1 MIPIDLNE
9 IISEELL
16 SQKNIYLLKR
26 SCINEYVNIIYISN
40 SIELLGYNK
49 KDFLENKI
57 KFENIISKKDLEK
70 VNSDMNNFI
79 NSNLNSLKQIYS
91 IYNTNNELIIIE
103 DTTILKRNEQQEVIE
118 IINLMK
124 NITETEVIKKEIQH
138 KREFF
143 KHIVNELNLGIKVY
157 NMNQRIL
164 FKNQI
169 FNDFNIG
176 DINELKIENTIKN
189 FINNYNMHNLPSNHT
204 IEKFQIYKSKFTFEV
219 IISFYVIQNDIFII
233 ESIKDISDL
242 VEIQNKL
249 LNLEK
254 IDHMSQLPNKRML
267 NEDINTLIK
276 EGEKFLLVSFDFE
289 KFKDI
294 NLLYGIEK
302 GDIFIKTLKK
312 EFELKLEKKSF
323 FIYRDFGDNFNL
335 IFKEKKDYSLIC
347 FLDEFKS
354 IIRDLNKDIPKKH
367 LMVNLGVSKYPED
380 GNDFESLFKNS
391 ETAMHNAKLVNKK
404 RDFNIQFYSKDMSKK
419 VLDYLEKDFNLK
431 EALKNHEFELYYQP
445 QIDLNTQKIIGLES
459 LVRWKKND
467 KFISPIEFI
476 PLAEENGLIIPLG
489 YEILDIAIRQIALW
503 DKMNFKVGITAI
515 NVSMRQLK
523 ENDFIDKLIIILD
536 KYNCD
541 PTLICIEITESFIMD
556 NPEKA
561 IKILKDL
568 RKIGMTLAIDDFGT
582 GYSSLAY
589 LKKLPITKLKIDKTF
604 IDNLVTDKEDQI
616 VVSAIVSLAKN
627 FNLSLIAEGIE
638 TKEQEDFLNKLGC
651 EEYQG
656 YLFSKPLSVQELEN
670 KYLVNYRG

>member
-157 NMNQRIL
+157 DMNQRIL

-294 NLLYGIEK
+294 NQLYGIEK

-312 EFELKLEKKSF
+312 EFELKLEKKAF
-323 FIYRDFGDNFNL
+323 LYRDFGDNFNL

>member
-1 MIPIDLNE
+1 M
-9 IISEELL
+9 
-16 SQKNIYLLKR
+16 
-26 SCINEYVNIIYISN
+26 
-40 SIELLGYNK
+40 
-49 KDFLENKI
+49 
-57 KFENIISKKDLEK
+57 
-70 VNSDMNNFI
+70 
-79 NSNLNSLKQIYS
+79 
-91 IYNTNNELIIIE
+91 
-103 DTTILKRNEQQEVIE
+103 
-118 IINLMK
+118 
-124 NITETEVIKKEIQH
+124 
-138 KREFF
+138 
-143 KHIVNELNLGIKVY
+143 
-157 NMNQRIL
+157 
-164 FKNQI
+164 
-169 FNDFNIG
+169 
-176 DINELKIENTIKN
+176 
-189 FINNYNMHNLPSNHT
+189 
-204 IEKFQIYKSKFTFEV
+204 
-219 IISFYVIQNDIFII
+219 
-233 ESIKDISDL
+233 
-242 VEIQNKL
+242 
-249 LNLEK
+249 
-254 IDHMSQLPNKRML
+254 
-267 NEDINTLIK
+267 
-276 EGEKFLLVSFDFE
+276 
-289 KFKDI
+289 
-294 NLLYGIEK
+294 
-302 GDIFIKTLKK
+302 
-312 EFELKLEKKSF
+312 
-323 FIYRDFGDNFNL
+323 
-335 IFKEKKDYSLIC
+335 
-347 FLDEFKS
+347 DEFKS

>member
-1 MIPIDLNE
+1 MITINLNE
-9 IISEELL
+9 IINEELL
-16 SQKNIYLLKR
+16 TQSNIFLLKW
-26 SCINEYVNIIYISN
+26 SNEENWPITYISN
-40 SIELLGYNK
+40 SIKLLGFEK
-49 KDFLENKI
+49 EDFYSGTI
-57 KFENIISKKDLEK
+57 KYEDLIIKKDLEK
-70 VNSDMNNFI
+70 FKYEVEH
-79 NSNLNSLKQIYS
+79 NLAENKNIFKQIYTINS
-91 IYNTNNELIIIE
+91 KNKDLIIVE
-103 DTTILKRNEQQEVIE
+103 DTRIIKRNENNE
-118 IINLMK
+118 IVEFISLIK
-124 NITETEVIKKEIQH
+124 NITETEIIKKEIVH

-143 KHIVNELNLGIKVY
+143 KHIINELNLGVKVY
-157 NMNQRIL
+157 NMLHKSI
-164 FKNQI
+164 FKNQL
-169 FNDFNIG
+169 FDNLDIG
-176 DINELKIENTIKN
+176 EINELKIEGVIKN
-189 FINNYNMHNLPSNHT
+189 FLNRYIENKIDTENNT
-204 IEKFQIYKSKFTFEV
+204 IERFQIYNRNYTFEV
-219 IISFYVIQNDIFII
+219 LITYYKIQKELFII

-254 IDHMSQLPNKRML
+254 IDPMSQLPNKRML

-276 EGEKFLLVSFDFE
+276 EDEKFLLISFDFE

-294 NLLYGIEK
+294 NQLYGIEK
-302 GDIFIKTLKK
+302 GDNFIKSLKQN
-312 EFELKLEKKSF
+312 LDSKLIKKAF
-323 FIYRDFGDNFNL
+323 FYRDFGDNFNI
-335 IFKEKKDYSLIC
+335 IFKEKKDYSLIF

-354 IIRDLNKDIPKKH
+354 IIRYLNKDIPKKH
-367 LMVNLGVSKYPED
+367 LIVNIGISKYPED

-391 ETAMHNAKLVNKK
+391 ETAMHNATLLEKK
-404 RDFNIQFYSKDMSKK
+404 KDFNVQFYSKEMSKK
-419 VLDYLEKDFNLK
+419 MLDYLEKDFNLK

-445 QIDLNTQKIIGLES
+445 QIDLLNHRIIGLES
-459 LVRWKKND
+459 LVRWKRNGQ
-467 KFISPIEFI
+467 FISPIEFI

-489 YEILDIAIRQIALW
+489 YEILDMAIRQVALW
-503 DKMNFKVGITAI
+503 DRMNFKVGITAI

-523 ENDFIDKLIIILD
+523 ETDFIDKLLHKLD

-556 NPEKA
+556 NPEQA

-568 RKIGMTLAIDDFGT
+568 RILGITLAIDDFGT

-589 LKKLPITKLKIDKTF
+589 LKKLPINKLKIDKTF

-656 YLFSKPLSVQELEN
+656 YLFSKPLSVKELEN

>member
-312 EFELKLEKKSF
+312 EFELKLEKKA
-323 FIYRDFGDNFNL
+323 
-335 IFKEKKDYSLIC
+335 
-347 FLDEFKS
+347 FLY
-354 IIRDLNKDIPKKH
+354 I
-367 LMVNLGVSKYPED
+367 
-380 GNDFESLFKNS
+380 
-391 ETAMHNAKLVNKK
+391 
-404 RDFNIQFYSKDMSKK
+404 
-419 VLDYLEKDFNLK
+419 
-431 EALKNHEFELYYQP
+431 
-445 QIDLNTQKIIGLES
+445 
-459 LVRWKKND
+459 
-467 KFISPIEFI
+467 
-476 PLAEENGLIIPLG
+476 
-489 YEILDIAIRQIALW
+489 EIL
-503 DKMNFKVGITAI
+503 
-515 NVSMRQLK
+515 
-523 ENDFIDKLIIILD
+523 EIIL
-536 KYNCD
+536 
-541 PTLICIEITESFIMD
+541 I
-556 NPEKA
+556 
-561 IKILKDL
+561 
-568 RKIGMTLAIDDFGT
+568 
-582 GYSSLAY
+582 
-589 LKKLPITKLKIDKTF
+589 
-604 IDNLVTDKEDQI
+604 
-616 VVSAIVSLAKN
+616 
-627 FNLSLIAEGIE
+627 
-638 TKEQEDFLNKLGC
+638 
-651 EEYQG
+651 
-656 YLFSKPLSVQELEN
+656 
-670 KYLVNYRG
+670 

>member
-294 NLLYGIEK
+294 NQLYGIEK

-312 EFELKLEKKSF
+312 EFELKLEKKAF
-323 FIYRDFGDNFNL
+323 LYRDFGDNFNL

>member
-9 IISEELL
+9 IINEELL
-16 SQKNIYLLKR
+16 YQKNIYLLK
-26 SCINEYVNIIYISN
+26 SSFVDKTKPIVYVSN
-40 SIELLGYNK
+40 SIELLGYSKN
-49 KDFLENKI
+49 DFLKNLVKLES
-57 KFENIISKKDLEK
+57 IIVKKDLDRINLEISNFLDK
-70 VNSDMNNFI
+70 EINTFNLTYSLYNS
-79 NSNLNSLKQIYS
+79 K
-91 IYNTNNELIIIE
+91 NEQIIIE
-103 DTTILKRNEQQEVIE
+103 DTTFIKRNELNEVIE
-118 IINLMK
+118 ITHLMK

-143 KHIVNELNLGIKVY
+143 KHIINELNLGIKVY
-157 NMNQRIL
+157 NMNHKII

-176 DINELKIENTIKN
+176 DINELKIEKTIKH
-189 FINNYNMHNLPSNHT
+189 FIESYPNIKDSHIIN
-204 IEKFQIYKSKFTFEV
+204 KFQIYNKNYTFEV
-219 IISFYVIQNDIFII
+219 LISFYKIQEDIFII

-267 NEDINTLIK
+267 TEDINTLIK
-276 EGEKFLLVSFDFE
+276 EDEKFLLISFDFE

-294 NLLYGIEK
+294 NQLYGIEM
-302 GDIFIKTLKK
+302 GDNFIRNLKNIFDSKLAKK
-312 EFELKLEKKSF
+312 AF
-323 FIYRDFGDNFNL
+323 FYRDFGDNFNV
-335 IFKEKKDYSLIC
+335 IFKEKFNYTLIC

-354 IIRDLNKDIPKKH
+354 IIIDLNKDIPKKH
-367 LMVNLGVSKYPED
+367 LMVNLGISKFPED

-391 ETAMHNAKLVNKK
+391 ETAMHNAKLVDKK

-445 QIDLNTQKIIGLES
+445 QIDLTTQKIIGLES
-459 LVRWKKND
+459 LVRWKKNG

-515 NVSMRQLK
+515 NVSMKQLK
-523 ENDFIDKLIIILD
+523 EIDFIDKLIIILD

-541 PTLICIEITESFIMD
+541 PKLICIEITESFIMD

-568 RKIGMTLAIDDFGT
+568 RELGISLAIDDFGT

-589 LKKLPITKLKIDKTF
+589 LKRLPINKLKIDKTF
-604 IDNLVTDKEDQI
+604 IDNVVTDKEDQI
-616 VVSAIVSLAKN
+616 VVSAIVSLARN

-638 TKEQEDFLNKLGC
+638 TIEQANFINKLGC

-656 YLFSKPLSVQELEN
+656 YLFSKPLSVFDLEN
-670 KYLVNYRG
+670 TYFGKYRG

>member
-9 IISEELL
+9 IINEELL
-16 SQKNIYLLKR
+16 YQKNIYLLK
-26 SCINEYVNIIYISN
+26 SSFVDKTKPIVYVSN
-40 SIELLGYNK
+40 SIELLGYSKN
-49 KDFLENKI
+49 DFLKNLVKLES
-57 KFENIISKKDLEK
+57 IIVKKDLDRINLEISNFLDK
-70 VNSDMNNFI
+70 EINTFNLTYSLYNS
-79 NSNLNSLKQIYS
+79 K
-91 IYNTNNELIIIE
+91 NEQIIIE
-103 DTTILKRNEQQEVIE
+103 DTTFIKRNELNEVIE
-118 IINLMK
+118 ITHLMK

-143 KHIVNELNLGIKVY
+143 KHIINELNLGIKVY
-157 NMNQRIL
+157 NMNHKII

-176 DINELKIENTIKN
+176 DINELKIEKTIKH
-189 FINNYNMHNLPSNHT
+189 FIESYPNIKDSHIIN
-204 IEKFQIYKSKFTFEV
+204 KFQIYNKNYTFEV
-219 IISFYVIQNDIFII
+219 LISFYKIQEDIFII

-267 NEDINTLIK
+267 TEDINTLIK
-276 EGEKFLLVSFDFE
+276 EDEKFLLISFDFE

-294 NLLYGIEK
+294 NQLYGIEM
-302 GDIFIKTLKK
+302 GDNFIRNLKNIFDSKLAKK
-312 EFELKLEKKSF
+312 AF
-323 FIYRDFGDNFNL
+323 FYRDFGDNFNV
-335 IFKEKKDYSLIC
+335 IFKEKFNYTLIC

-367 LMVNLGVSKYPED
+367 LMVNLGISKFPED

-391 ETAMHNAKLVNKK
+391 ETAMHNAKLVDKK

-445 QIDLNTQKIIGLES
+445 QIDLTTQKIIGLES
-459 LVRWKKND
+459 LVRWKKNG

-476 PLAEENGLIIPLG
+476 PLAEENGFIIPLG

-515 NVSMRQLK
+515 NVSMKQLK
-523 ENDFIDKLIIILD
+523 EIDFIDKLIIILD

-541 PTLICIEITESFIMD
+541 PKLICIEITESFIMD

-568 RKIGMTLAIDDFGT
+568 RELGISLAIDDFGT

-589 LKKLPITKLKIDKTF
+589 LKRLPINKLKIDKTF
-604 IDNLVTDKEDQI
+604 IDNVVTDKEDQI
-616 VVSAIVSLAKN
+616 VVSAIVSLARN

-638 TKEQEDFLNKLGC
+638 TIEQANFINKLGC

-656 YLFSKPLSVQELEN
+656 YLFSKPLSVFDLEN
-670 KYLVNYRG
+670 TYFGKYRG